1 MTPKDFSQLGWTTYL
16 THGNTSAPWS
26 DTYRYN
32 APVPQ
37 EPEITDF
44 AEAQAVIAYIKST
57 L

>member
-1 MTPKDFSQLGWTTYL
+1 MNPKDFSQLGWTTYL

-32 APVPQ
+32 VPVPQ